1 MCRFVRDSW
10 SLVLFLHIS
19 HLSFHTFSRIKS
31 MWKKGKYEKVP
42 SINPFFTNLQTKDH
56 KLRSSFLFFWVICN
70 LLSSVGLERIY
81 LLALPPCLL
90 KISLW
95 DDMEVPEES
104 FHWSSWDSRTCYPR
118 RAFIQELTDDLSY
131 RRWNITNWTT
141 RDHRQGSFSG
151 SLGKFV
157 NHCLTNPYLFPLL
170 LLMVINVEDKRIEE
184 IINQL
189 MIAAVVFAGAEIN
202 WEEVVWARAQ
212 SSVAL
217 SLPASLVWFP
227 SKRRR

>member
-1 MCRFVRDSW
+1 MDFSLGIDRMLRIRFVYFLEVQIGLFFVSGFLLSSFWKTRAFGSRSGWW

-104 FHWSSWDSRTCYPR
+104 FHWSSWDSWTCYPR
-118 RAFIQELTDDLSY
+118 RAFIQGLTDD
-131 RRWNITNWTT
+131 WW
-141 RDHRQGSFSG
+141 
-151 SLGKFV
+151 
-157 NHCLTNPYLFPLL
+157 
-170 LLMVINVEDKRIEE
+170 
-184 IINQL
+184 
-189 MIAAVVFAGAEIN
+189 
-202 WEEVVWARAQ
+202 
-212 SSVAL
+212 
-217 SLPASLVWFP
+217 
-227 SKRRR
+227 